1 MSLPKFITLGGKV
14 YRWRDVLRLRREQ
27 AKEAKQPQPTLF
39 PMREDSRPASQTT
52 VAGRYNEP
60 TLFKVD

>member
-1 MSLPKFITLGGKV
+1 MLKYIEIDGKR
-14 YRWRDVLRLRREQ
+14 YAWREILKLRRDQ
-27 AKEAKQPQPTLF
+27 RKQSRHSQLTLF
-39 PMREDSRPASQTT
+39 DLREDSRPASQST

>member
-1 MSLPKFITLGGKV
+1 VQRFIEIDGKR
-14 YRWRDVLRLRREQ
+14 YAWRGILKLRKDQR
-27 AKEAKQPQPTLF
+27 KQSRQSQLTLF
-39 PMREDSRPASQTT
+39 EMREDSRPASQST

>member
-1 MSLPKFITLGGKV
+1 MLKYIEIDGKR
-14 YRWRDVLRLRREQ
+14 YAWREVLKLRRDQRKQ
-27 AKEAKQPQPTLF
+27 ARQSQLTLF
-39 PMREDSRPASQTT
+39 DLREDSRPASQST